1 MDDKMN
7 DRCGA
12 EETAEVRRAQRQRD
26 EEQAARLKAETGE
39 QLLRL
44 AFDGLL
50 AEVEEADA
58 EMAARHREK
67 MLEMF
72 AR

>member
-1 MDDKMN
+1 MDKMIKHWGE
-7 DRCGA
+7 DATR
-12 EETAEVRRAQRQRD
+12 EVRRAQRQRD
-26 EEQAARLKAETGE
+26 EEQAARLRAERDE

-50 AEVEEADA
+50 AEVENVDA
-58 EMAARHREK
+58 ELAARHKEK

>member
-1 MDDKMN
+1 VDKMIQTW
-7 DRCGA
+7 GHEA
-12 EETAEVRRAQRQRD
+12 TEEVRRAQRQRD
-26 EEQAARLKAETGE
+26 EEQAARLRAERDE
-39 QLLRL
+39 QLMRL

-50 AEVEEADA
+50 AEVEEVDA
-58 EMAARHREK
+58 AMAARHKEK